1 ESVTAFFA
9 DPVKVETI
17 QRMKNAGLQFE
28 VVQQEGASTK
38 LDGMTIV
45 ISGNFERYSR
55 KEIKELIEKH
65 GGKNTGSVSGKT
77 DLIVAGEGMGPSK
90 RKKAEDLGVKII
102 DENEFAQL
110 IND

>member
-1 ESVTAFFA
+1 MERLKA
-9 DPVKVETI
+9 
-17 QRMKNAGLQFE
+17 AGLQFE
-28 VVQQEGASTK
+28 VVQQEGASTT
-38 LDGMTIV
+38 LEGITIV

-102 DENEFAQL
+102 DENEFAKM
-110 IND
+110 IGDE